1 MAALS
6 PACSATGEDAAKTL
20 VDGASGLLN
29 TSSIGR
35 FSSTANKYKTC
46 NEFLLEIVLKPIF
59 GYISVY
65 SVIDCIANSH
75 YHQTIYFIQ

>member
-6 PACSATGEDAAKTL
+6 PAYSATGEDAAKTL

-35 FSSTANKYKTC
+35 FSSTANMSG
-46 NEFLLEIVLKPIF
+46 EE
-59 GYISVY
+59 SV
-65 SVIDCIANSH
+65 SGDGGTLAGKWVSLPDNWFPAADRSKLSSRS
-75 YHQTIYFIQ
+75 